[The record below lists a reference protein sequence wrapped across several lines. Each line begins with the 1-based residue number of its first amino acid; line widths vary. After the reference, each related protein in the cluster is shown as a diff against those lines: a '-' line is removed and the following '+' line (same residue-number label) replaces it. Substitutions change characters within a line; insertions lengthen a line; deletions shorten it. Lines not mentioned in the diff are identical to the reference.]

1 MKKSRHFHRYFSLHL
16 AASWQ
21 RQIGNHPR
29 RTSVD
34 PMNSHPRQIRRLA
47 PPLRVLRSTA
57 IALAIAVTTPA
68 FAQDPAATAYPGD
81 ASATAHTEHAVGAR
95 IGADPSPSLD
105 LRPGDYVWTPEL
117 APAGPL
123 VVVVSLPEQR
133 AHVYRGG
140 TRIGVSTIS
149 SGKPGHET
157 PTGVFPILQKRQEHY
172 SNLYDSAPM
181 PYMQRLTWDG
191 IALHAGRI
199 PGKPAS
205 HGCIRLPMAF
215 AKVLFAATERG
226 VTVVVA
232 DESSH
237 GPSVVWPSDRAPVD
251 AYTGLEPGL
260 SPHGDGATHG
270 SDTMATLE

>member
-1 MKKSRHFHRYFSLHL
+1 
-16 AASWQ
+16 
-21 RQIGNHPR
+21 
-29 RTSVD
+29 
-34 PMNSHPRQIRRLA
+34 MNSHPRIQRSTSQ
-47 PPLRVLRSTA
+47 LRVLRAAALTLA
-57 IALAIAVTTPA
+57 IALAGTA
-68 FAQDPAATAYPGD
+68 FAQDPAI
-81 ASATAHTEHAVGAR
+81 SAVGSQFADGYPAEV
-95 IGADPSPSLD
+95 GAMPVAAD
-105 LRPGDYVWTPEL
+105 LQPGEYVWTPEL
-117 APAGPL
+117 APSGPL
-123 VVVVSLPEQR
+123 VIVVSLPEQR
-133 AHVYRGG
+133 AHVYRNG

-157 PTGVFPILQKRQEHY
+157 PTGVFPILQKREEHY
-172 SNLYDSAPM
+172 SNLYNNAPM

-215 AKVLFAATERG
+215 AKSLFAATERG

-251 AYTGLEPGL
+251 AYTGLEPGNA
-260 SPHGDGATHG
+260 PHRDGRTFA